1 MTPPP
6 TEYDFDPTDWPTAT
20 ALGQRMLA
28 DMMTYLEGVSDE
40 ASWQQIPETVKER
53 MRAPLPQTGQPL
65 EEIYA
70 EFLRDVVPYNK
81 KNIHPAFYA
90 WVQGTGTVTGL
101 LADMLASAL
110 NPNVTIGEHMPM
122 YVDAQAV
129 DWCKELMGFPAKAS
143 GMLVSGGSMANIT
156 ALTVARN
163 SQLGTDFREEGFG
176 ADMPRTTV
184 YCSTETHSC
193 VQKAVEILGIGNRYL
208 RRVPVNDRY
217 EMDHEALIRAI
228 EEDIAAGHRPIC
240 VVATAGTVNTG
251 AIDPM
256 EAIFNICRR
265 YGLWFHVDGAYGALC
280 RLDPVYADRLAYME
294 RADSIAFDL
303 HKWMY
308 LPYEVGCV
316 LIRDRELH
324 RRSFALT
331 PAYLQSS
338 DRGLAGGPEPL
349 NNYGFEL
356 SRGFKALKVWMSL
369 KENGVEGYARL
380 IAQNNRQAEYVGGL
394 AGATEGLV
402 VVAPVSMSIVC
413 LRYFRSGM
421 TQLES
426 NALNQ
431 ELLLRLHERGIAS
444 PSSTVLGGIFCI
456 RICIVNHK
464 TKNRDLVRL
473 VEALVEIGNELY
485 RSV

>member
-1 MTPPP
+1 MTPLP
-6 TEYDFDPTDWPTAT
+6 TEYDFDPADWPAAT

-28 DMMTYLEGVSDE
+28 DMMNYLEGVGDE
-40 ASWQQIPETVKER
+40 VSWQQIPDAVKER

-65 EEIYA
+65 GDIYA
-70 EFLRDVVPYNK
+70 EFIRDVVPYNK

-129 DWCKELMGFPAKAS
+129 DWCKELMGFPASAS

-163 SQLGTDFREEGFG
+163 SQLGPDFREEGF
-176 ADMPRTTV
+176 AVDMPRTTV

-217 EMDHEALIRAI
+217 EMDHEALIQAI

-256 EAIFNICRR
+256 EEIFNVCQRF
-265 YGLWFHVDGAYGALC
+265 GLWFHVDGAYGALC
-280 RLDPVYADRLAYME
+280 RLDPTYRERLRYME

-316 LIRDRELH
+316 LIRDRDLH

-331 PAYLQSS
+331 PSYLQSS
-338 DRGLAGGPEPL
+338 HRGLAGGPDPL

-356 SRGFKALKVWMSL
+356 SRNFKALKVWMSL

-380 IAQNNRQAEYVGGL
+380 IAQNNRQAEYVSRL
-394 AGATEGLV
+394 AAATDCLE

-413 LRYFRSGM
+413 LRYIRPGM
-421 TQLES
+421 TEEES
-426 NALNQ
+426 NALNR

-444 PSSTVLGGIFCI
+444 PSATVLRGMYCI

-464 TKNRDLVRL
+464 TKNRDLLRL
-473 VEALVEIGNELY
+473 VEALAGIGNELY
-485 RSV
+485 GSV